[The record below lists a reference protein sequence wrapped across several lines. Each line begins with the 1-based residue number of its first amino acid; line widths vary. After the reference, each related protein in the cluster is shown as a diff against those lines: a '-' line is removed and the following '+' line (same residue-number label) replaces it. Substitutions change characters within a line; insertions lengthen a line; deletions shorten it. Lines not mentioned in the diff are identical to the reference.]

1 VGLDGGLFEWLEI
14 FQRLTQIQDN
24 LIAGLALWNGQK
36 IVIVEYVEEILH
48 A

>member
-1 VGLDGGLFEWLEI
+1 MEVFFEWLEI

-24 LIAGLALWNGQK
+24 SIVGLVLWNVQK
-36 IVIVEYVEEILH
+36 IAIVEYVKEILH